1 MNVAG
6 TGGAAGVES
15 SGSSQDIPTTLKNEK
30 RISFYE
36 KLKQMGR
43 RRETSKER
51 KEEQNKDNKD
61 FKAAGN
67 GNHVSNDD
75 DATKEQEQ
83 QQHKAAAKLPIS
95 STSQA
100 INVAVKLRESSSRP
114 SEQG

>member
-1 MNVAG
+1 MSG
-6 TGGAAGVES
+6 TVES

-43 RRETSKER
+43 RRESSKER
-51 KEEQNKDNKD
+51 REEKE
-61 FKAAGN
+61 
-67 GNHVSNDD
+67 
-75 DATKEQEQ
+75 T
-83 QQHKAAAKLPIS
+83 AAAKLPIS
-95 STSQA
+95 SNSQA

>member
-51 KEEQNKDNKD
+51 KEENKDKEL
-61 FKAAGN
+61 KGSGN
-67 GNHVSNDD
+67 GSHVSTEDN
-75 DATKEQEQ
+75 AKEQD

-95 STSQA
+95 SNSQA